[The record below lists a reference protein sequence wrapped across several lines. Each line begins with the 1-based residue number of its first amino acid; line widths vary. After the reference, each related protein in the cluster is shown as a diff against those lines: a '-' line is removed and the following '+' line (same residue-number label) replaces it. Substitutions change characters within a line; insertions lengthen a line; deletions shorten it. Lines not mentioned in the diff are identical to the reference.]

1 LSLQRRCE
9 RGEASW
15 RRLKAS
21 DQAVVDQALACWTD
35 LARRHDHARA
45 CYCLGFAHEWQR
57 GVKST
62 PSTAAAKGPHNGA
75 ASGSQAGSQAVSQAW
90 YKRAAAKGLA
100 EAQARLGA
108 QRRDGRG
115 PAAQLPSDAEALKL
129 FRKAAA
135 QV

>member
-21 DQAVVDQALACWTD
+21 DQAAVDHAVACWAD

-62 PSTAAAKGPHNGA
+62 PSNGA